1 MAKWNR
7 RVPALLAVVCAAL
20 AVAMVAD
27 EHLEQKNERYQQ
39 HLTAA
44 RPTGLAA
51 APWDGTV
58 PTLETLHTHLPI
70 VTLDTGG
77 APIPGLEGK
86 AEMAAGVLETFDED
100 TGDNT
105 AGGKPTLH
113 TSIRV
118 RYRGNSSLFFDK
130 HQYLIDCVDAGGANR
145 AVEMLGMEKHHKWVL
160 NGPFLDKTL
169 LRNYMWMNLSGEVMG
184 YAPGVRFCEV
194 FLNGEYQG
202 VYVMMEKVTE
212 GEGRVALTDT
222 RDRADGQT
230 SYLLRLDRGDD
241 ESDVVLDDLLSI
253 THRMIGRY
261 NVVYP
266 TSQDLT
272 PAQQTY
278 LTRDLL
284 TIEKTLYS
292 LDYDDPAYGA
302 DKYLDLQSFADYMVL
317 NEMARNMD
325 AGRYSTY
332 CYRDVRGKLRMGP
345 VWDFNNALDNYV
357 DDPVDETDFST
368 LNKPLYEML
377 LRDERFTDRVIR
389 TYRRLRGGVLSE
401 EAMTAYID
409 GVVDYLGPAID
420 RNFSVWGYTFGPEGD
435 LLKPVSRNPHSYE
448 QAVAQMKEFLV
459 RRGRWLDEK
468 IETLRQFSHESKVKK
483 YQH

>member
-1 MAKWNR
+1 MAKANAKML
-7 RVPALLAVVCAAL
+7 ALLAAACAVV
-20 AVAMVAD
+20 AVAAAAQ

-39 HLTAA
+39 HLEAA
-44 RPTGLAA
+44 RPTGQAA

-58 PTLETLHTHLPI
+58 PTPETLHTHLPI
-70 VTLDTGG
+70 ITLDTHGQ
-77 APIPGLEGK
+77 AIPGMEGK
-86 AEMAAGVLETFDED
+86 ETMAPAVLEAFDEN

-105 AGGKPTLH
+105 VSGTPTLD
-113 TSIRV
+113 TEIRI

-130 HQYLIDCVDAGGANR
+130 HQYLIDCVREDGTNR
-145 AVEMLGMEKHHKWVL
+145 DVAMLGMEKHHKWVL

-184 YAPGVRFCEV
+184 DAPDVRFCEV

-212 GEGRVALTDT
+212 GGGRVALTDT
-222 RDRADGQT
+222 RDRPDGQT

-241 ESDVVLDDLLSI
+241 ESDVLLDDLLSL
-253 THRMIGRY
+253 THRMAGRY

-266 TSQDLT
+266 TQSKLT
-272 PAQQTY
+272 PAQQDY

-284 TIEKTLYS
+284 TLEKALYS
-292 LDYDDPAYGA
+292 LDYDDPLYGA
-302 DKYLDLQSFADYMVL
+302 DKYLDLQSFADYMVI
-317 NEMARNMD
+317 NELARNMD

-357 DDPVDETDFST
+357 SDPVDETDFST
-368 LNKPLYEML
+368 LDKPLYDML
-377 LRDERFTDRVIR
+377 LRDERFTGRVIR
-389 TYRRLRGGVLSE
+389 RYRQLRQGVLSE
-401 EAMTAYID
+401 EALLQYID
-409 GVVDYLGPAID
+409 GVVEYLGPAVD
-420 RNFSVWGYTFGPEGD
+420 RNFSVWGNTFGPEGD
-435 LLKPVSRNPHSYE
+435 MLEPASRNLHSYE
-448 QAVAQMKEFLV
+448 AAVEQVKSFLV
-459 RRGRWLDEK
+459 RRGRWLDEH
-468 IETLRQFSHESKVKK
+468 IESLWEFSHESKVKK